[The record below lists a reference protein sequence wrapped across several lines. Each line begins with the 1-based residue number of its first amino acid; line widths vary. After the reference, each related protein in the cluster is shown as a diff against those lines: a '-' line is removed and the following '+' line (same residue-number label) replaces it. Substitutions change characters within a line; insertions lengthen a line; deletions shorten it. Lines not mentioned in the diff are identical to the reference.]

1 MNKQEII
8 DELLIKHSVWE
19 AGYTRADLEV
29 LTHKYLK
36 NWLENLEDM

>member
-19 AGYTRADLEV
+19 AGYTRADLEAS
-29 LTHKYLK
+29 TKEYLK
-36 NWLENLEDM
+36 NWLEDLEDI